1 MLMMKPWYGWR
12 TAPARCR
19 TTPVNRGQ
27 ASSGALLIA
36 SGRAGLEIG
45 GSASCRAVERTRH
58 RSVFERASKIART
71 MASDLEDENRILRQ
85 RLETLLREARAN
97 EEKQRRFDRLEHS
110 LIGARSIIE
119 LVRLLLV
126 DYRHAFDIEFVTLTL
141 VDPDLEATRIL
152 DTELRDDA
160 ALRGLT
166 LVQSP
171 APLRSL
177 YGTDAQPRPLLG
189 PFDARLHG
197 PLFDP
202 VSLAAIGSVA
212 LLPLS
217 RHGELIGSLHFGSRN
232 RERYNRGDG
241 THFLARLASLVG
253 VCLESAL
260 NQERLKLAGLTDGL
274 TGVHN
279 RRYFEHRCQI
289 EVAQARR
296 YRHPLA
302 CMFLDVDHFKRIND
316 GHGHQA
322 GDAVLRSIGQT
333 IQQQLRSGDTIARYG
348 GEEFVALL
356 PQAGAQHAREIAERI
371 RASIEARPVPGLH
384 EPLSVTISI
393 GLAMLG
399 ADTASLEQAEQAAR
413 LVAAADKALYAA
425 KSAGRNRVV
434 CG

>member
-1 MLMMKPWYGWR
+1 
-12 TAPARCR
+12 
-19 TTPVNRGQ
+19 
-27 ASSGALLIA
+27 
-36 SGRAGLEIG
+36 
-45 GSASCRAVERTRH
+45 
-58 RSVFERASKIART
+58 

-97 EEKQRRFDRLEHS
+97 EEKMRRFDRLEHG

-119 LVRLLLV
+119 LVRLLLA
-126 DYRHAFDIEFVTLTL
+126 DYRRAFDLEFVTLTL
-141 VDPDLEATRIL
+141 VDSDLEATRIL
-152 DTELRDDA
+152 DAELRDDA

-166 LVQSP
+166 LVQSA
-171 APLRSL
+171 APLHAL
-177 YGTDAQPRPLLG
+177 YGSELAPRLG
-189 PFDARLHG
+189 PFDPRLHG

-232 RERYNRGDG
+232 RERYHRGDG

-296 YRHPLA
+296 HRHPLA

-333 IQQQLRSGDTIARYG
+333 IQQQLRTGDTIARYG

-371 RASIEARPVPGLH
+371 RASIEARPVPGLTGSA
-384 EPLSVTISI
+384 EPLGVTISI

-399 ADTASLEQAEQAAR
+399 ADTTSLEQSEQAAR
-413 LVAAADKALYAA
+413 LVAAADKALYDA
-425 KSAGRNRVV
+425 KSGGRNRVV
-434 CG
+434 GG